1 MPDLNSLD
9 DIKKCS
15 IKDFVLDG
23 YEHHPPIK
31 AKMAI

>member
-1 MPDLNSLD
+1 MPNLDSLD
-9 DIKKCS
+9 DIRKYT
-15 IKDFVLDG
+15 IEDFTLEG

>member
-1 MPDLNSLD
+1 MPNISSIDE
-9 DIKKCS
+9 
-15 IKDFVLDG
+15 IKDLSIEDFKLEG